1 MVGETDHLQHVL
13 RGLDETIESEAAVVH
28 RQRER
33 RELVL
38 ACGNANRQAGPD
50 LEAKRIVKQTAFFR
64 RLCASRIASIP
75 QQRPAW
81 IPRLLK
87 NGIDVFVSFIEV
99 VAGPTLRIGRD
110 QIGAIRAAAKIGK
123 PPETQ

>member
-1 MVGETDHLQHVL
+1 MRMIGETYHLQDIL
-13 RGLDETIESEAAVVH
+13 GRLDKTIESKAAVVH

-33 RELVL
+33 SELIL

-75 QQRPAW
+75 GTS
-81 IPRLLK
+81 RLESA
-87 NGIDVFVSFIEV
+87 ISEERDRC
-99 VAGPTLRIGRD
+99 LRILHRSSGWSNSSDRTRLVW
-110 QIGAIRAAAKIGK
+110 GHSRGG
-123 PPETQ
+123 